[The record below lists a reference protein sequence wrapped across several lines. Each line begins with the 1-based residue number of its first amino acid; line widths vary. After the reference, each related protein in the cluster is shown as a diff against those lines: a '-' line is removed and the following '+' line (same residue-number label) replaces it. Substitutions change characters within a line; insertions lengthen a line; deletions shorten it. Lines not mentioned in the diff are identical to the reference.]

1 MLERNKCYVR
11 SIIITLF
18 GVMLTFYTSNI
29 FFFSLFLSSTLRF
42 FFVESIKLTAIMIA
56 LFSVATQ
63 NK

>member
-1 MLERNKCYVR
+1 
-11 SIIITLF
+11 
-18 GVMLTFYTSNI
+18 MLTFYTSNI